1 MASNNTSNSKS
12 SNTAKRRN
20 RTPGS
25 RGSLLNNLAFYAVI
39 FLALVMLI
47 NAILKFINKVFD
59 ANISTTA
66 TGILTQIALA
76 IAIGHCLL
84 SCGKKQRQKNVY
96 RLAGVGNTCCIKLRF
111 GYHAYLKGTYYGKH
125 KETKHYR
132 KIFFRFRIKTD
143 LRHSDDYRCNYSYRR
158 IVHIFGFG
166 VGIA

>member
-39 FLALVMLI
+39 F
-47 NAILKFINKVFD
+47 D

-76 IAIGHCLL
+76 IAIGITVIASYHVAR
-84 SCGKKQRQKNVY
+84 SKGKKMFIVW
-96 RLAGVGNTCCIKLRF
+96 LVSAILVAL
-111 GYHAYLKGTYYGKH
+111 
-125 KETKHYR
+125 
-132 KIFFRFRIKTD
+132 
-143 LRHSDDYRCNYSYRR
+143 SY
-158 IVHIFGFG
+158 VL
-166 VGIA
+166 GITLI